1 MKLIDGLSPFA
12 QLLWLLSVAA
22 IKIHKSV
29 KKIKIFLSGRRGSFK
44 VEGRKGESWSRSRI
58 MVKIEVRWYR
68 STQSRLIF

>member
-44 VEGRKGESWSRSRI
+44 VEGRKGES
-58 MVKIEVRWYR
+58 
-68 STQSRLIF
+68 